1 MNNSYLK
8 RHDPDIWNAIFLEEK
23 RQRETIELIASEN
36 FTSPGVREAAGSCL
50 THKYA
55 EGYPGKRYYG
65 GCFNVDIVE
74 ELARKRAKTLFGA
87 EYANV
92 QPHSGTQANMAVY
105 AALLEPG
112 DTILGMDLAHG
123 GHLSHGSKVNFSGR
137 LYKSYSYGV
146 NRETQ
151 RIDFEQVRDLAKK
164 IRPKLIIAGASTYPR
179 IIDFKKFREIADEVG
194 AYFMV
199 DMAHIAGIVGA
210 GLHPNPV
217 EHAHVVTST
226 THKSLRGPRGGFI
239 LSKKELGD
247 KLNSQIFPG
256 IQGGPLMH
264 IIAAKAVAF
273 KEALE
278 EDFKEYQKQVLL
290 NAKAMAEVLIEEGF
304 DLVTK
309 GTDNHLILIDLRN
322 KGLTGKE
329 AETILE
335 DVGITVNK
343 NAVPFDD
350 KPPTITSGIRIGSP
364 VITTRGM
371 KECDAQTVVKFLIE
385 ALKYK
390 DNETILA
397 KIRKKVR
404 KFALQF
410 PLFVPSPK
418 YYTKNETPLQK
429 IAIA

>member
-1 MNNSYLK
+1 MSYLK
-8 RHDPDIWNAIFLEEK
+8 DHDPEIWRAISLEEK
-23 RQRETIELIASEN
+23 RQKETIELIASEN

-65 GCFNVDIVE
+65 GCYNVDIVE
-74 ELARKRAKTLFGA
+74 TLAIERVKALFGA

-92 QPHSGTQANMAVY
+92 QPHSGTQANMGVY
-105 AALLEPG
+105 AAFLEPG

-137 LYKSYSYGV
+137 LYKSYFYGV
-146 NRETQ
+146 NRDTQ
-151 RIDFEQVRDLAKK
+151 RIDFDQVREVAKK
-164 IRPKLIIAGASTYPR
+164 VKPKLIIAGASTYPR
-179 IIDFKKFREIADEVG
+179 VIDFKKFREIADEIG

-199 DMAHIAGIVGA
+199 DMAHIAGIVAA

-217 EHAHVVTST
+217 KYAHVVTST

-239 LSKKELGD
+239 LSTKEFEK
-247 KLNSQIFPG
+247 KLNSHIFPG

-290 NAKAMAEVLIEEGF
+290 NAKAMAEVLLEEGF
-304 DLVTK
+304 DVVTK

-335 DVGITVNK
+335 QVGITVNK

-371 KECDAQTVVKFLIE
+371 REDEAQTIAKFMIS
-385 ALKYK
+385 ALKHK

-397 KIRKKVR
+397 KIKKQVR
-404 KFALQF
+404 EFALQF

-418 YYTKNETPLQK
+418 YYPKSKSSCEK